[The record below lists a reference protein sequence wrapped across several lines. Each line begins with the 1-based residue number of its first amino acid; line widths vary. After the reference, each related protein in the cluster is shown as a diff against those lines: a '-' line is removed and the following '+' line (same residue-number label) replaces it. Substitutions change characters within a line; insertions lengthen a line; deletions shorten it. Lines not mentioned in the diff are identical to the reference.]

1 MGVGLLDYHDSVF
14 RGSSKVPSHSQ
25 RMNAHGSWVECNSL
39 FCIVHSEHDVKSD
52 CYSAVFKVSCV
63 YFGWLESVFTLD
75 GLMSLCLLWMV

>member
-1 MGVGLLDYHDSVF
+1 MLLDYHDSVF

-52 CYSAVFKVSCV
+52 CYSAVFKVS
-63 YFGWLESVFTLD
+63 VFTLD
-75 GLMSLCLLWMV
+75 G